1 MVATHPYQGTLLG
14 PIPVHG
20 GSTESFS
27 RYDTNWWLFFIIA
40 HHVFPYRGEWPPYW
54 TTLVRSTYDQKKAL
68 GGFITRPYAL
78 SKCFVVFTMENWLKA
93 GRTVSKPSVFSDT
106 CAIFYLD
113 KPQSFRNLF
122 WTTPSSSRKVK
133 YCINHHLTNSHLRIP
148 TADGTNN

>member
-1 MVATHPYQGTLLG
+1 MLYQRCLSNGNQWM
-14 PIPVHG
+14 
-20 GSTESFS
+20 S
-27 RYDTNWWLFFIIA
+27 RLDKIRVIIINTYSSPNSMQNSIGMFG
-40 HHVFPYRGEWPPYW
+40 HRGEWPPYW

-133 YCINHHLTNSHLRIP
+133 NCINHHLTNSHLRVP
-148 TADGTNN
+148 TTDGTNN